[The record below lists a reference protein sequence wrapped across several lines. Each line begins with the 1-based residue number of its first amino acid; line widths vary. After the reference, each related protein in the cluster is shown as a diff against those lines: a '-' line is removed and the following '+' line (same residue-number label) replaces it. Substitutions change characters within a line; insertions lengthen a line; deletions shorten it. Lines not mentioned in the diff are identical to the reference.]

1 MANAV
6 FTSLYTMYRFLNAQ
20 SESADIDISFVKES
34 FSSAWNSSWAQNWQH
49 RWLPHAVFVKD
60 KDAVDEVRDM
70 SLSGLKE
77 VQDMAIQLKRNACVH
92 DMTWVWRVSLWV
104 CMLSEYPN
112 NYGWRVFE
120 CCSLFLAHELSL
132 AYIGP
137 RQARP
142 GVTGAQGFGGC
153 ALGRRTT

>member
-34 FSSAWNSSWAQNWQH
+34 FSSAWNSSWAQSWQH

-60 KDAVDEVRDM
+60 KDAVDEVRGM

-92 DMTWVWRVSLWV
+92 DMTWVSGPVKRGLESQGRKVSV
-104 CMLSEYPN
+104 
-112 NYGWRVFE
+112 
-120 CCSLFLAHELSL
+120 
-132 AYIGP
+132 
-137 RQARP
+137 
-142 GVTGAQGFGGC
+142 GVH
-153 ALGRRTT
+153 